1 MLQDGVLTFFEQG
14 LISVYHRQR
23 RSARAGTR
31 RKCPIL
37 SGQPDSGSARGGP
50 AAFPTLSGAGGPD
63 PQGAEHLVPGRGRH
77 AGAVHRR
84 HGNSVKDGGR
94 LCASRRLR
102 ALHQKERFART
113 SSRAG
118 AAPMSPWASIHWMFS
133 SQHSSDWERNGA
145 SAVSIMGSSVSMLD
159 RSTASDSGKFS

>member
-1 MLQDGVLTFFEQG
+1 MLQNGVLTFFEQG

-37 SGQPDSGSARGGP
+37 SGQPDSGPARGGP
-50 AAFPTLSGAGGPD
+50 AALPALPGPGGSAL
-63 PQGAEHLVPGRGRH
+63 QEAERLVPGRGRH

-94 LCASRRLR
+94 LYAFRRLR
-102 ALHQKERFART
+102 QKGIFTRT
-113 SSRAG
+113 SSSSG
-118 AAPMSPWASIHWMFS
+118 ARSISPCSSIHWMFS